1 MRTLTKAVALGWATE
16 GVRVNSIHPGF
27 VDTPILG
34 ETDRAT
40 LAQTTPMGRIAQP
53 EELAAAIAFVISDDA
68 SFMTGA
74 ELVVDGGYT
83 AR

>member
-1 MRTLTKAVALGWATE
+1 M
-16 GVRVNSIHPGF
+16 RVNSIHPGV
-27 VDTPILG
+27 VDTPTLG
-34 ETDRAT
+34 ETDRSM

-53 EELAAAIAFVISDDA
+53 EELAAAITFLVSDDA
-68 SFMTGA
+68 SFMTGS

>member
-1 MRTLTKAVALGWATE
+1 MALGWATE

-34 ETDRAT
+34 ETDRSM

-53 EELAAAIAFVISDDA
+53 EELAATIAFLVSDDA
-68 SFMTGA
+68 SFMTGS

-83 AR
+83 GR